1 MTSVPDRVATVL
13 TTYTKSAI
21 LLVLL
26 LTAVLAVGIGDVEQE
41 SDTDQFETDSPA
53 ADAQEFIQQNMT
65 ADDDEEVEVLQIV
78 QRGENVFTRE
88 SVLEA
93 LALEQHIRETDSISR
108 TLVADRPVFGY
119 ANVIA
124 NAAPPVEGEGE
135 GPPSLADQ
143 RARIEALDDDDI
155 QAIAADAF
163 GPDADPAVLG
173 LLPATFDPGST
184 TATSGAI
191 SVRQQLGDAVQDPD
205 QTPEGVTQA
214 QLDIREFAT
223 SQDSEYAIFG
233 FGILSDEID
242 QSLGDSGAI
251 VGPLALLFVVVA
263 LTVAYRD
270 LLDIVLGV
278 FGIIAVLVWTF
289 GFMGWTGVAFN
300 QLLLSVPVLLIGL
313 SIDYA
318 IHVFMRHRE
327 QRAENTSADLRR
339 GMLLAL
345 AGVGTALVWVTA
357 TAAIG
362 FLANLTSPIGPLQ
375 DFGVVSAFGVVAA
388 LIVFGVLVPALKIE
402 IDEFLE
408 ARGIDR
414 QKRAFGTGDSVF
426 SRVLAGGASAARR
439 FPVAVVV
446 FALVLSVGGVFGATQ
461 VDTSFDETDFLAD
474 SPPDWTSN
482 LPGAM
487 APGTYQV
494 NDDLEFI
501 GANYQQEDTESQLLI
516 RGDVTNPE
524 VLRWLDTTQGE
535 IAGLDTVFVGAD
547 GPAIQSPLTVMQQT
561 AAEGR
566 AAAER
571 EPDERTEEQ
580 AALVAFADRFDEQVE
595 ASDDGIP
602 DGDIAALYDD
612 LLAANPEAGRFI
624 HQADD
629 GSYDAIR
636 LQFGVVGDA
645 EIAAVADDTYTAA
658 DILADE
664 SGGALE
670 TIATG
675 EQVIFDIVQEDLLDT
690 VVQGLVITLFAV
702 FLFLA
707 AAYRATGSPAS
718 LGVVTL
724 VPVALAVTWI
734 LGSMWLLDI
743 PFNTLTGT
751 ITSLTVGLG
760 IAYSI
765 HISSRYEL
773 ELRRQGDV
781 WKAMRT
787 TVTGTGGALLGSA
800 ATTIGGFGTLAF
812 AILPVLRQFGIITGL
827 TILYAFLA
835 SVLVLPSMLALWTRY
850 LGPSAYFPSES
861 EPTDETPEEDQAV
874 ADAEPAGA
882 GED

>member
-1 MTSVPDRVATVL
+1 MTNLPDRVATVL
-13 TTYTKSAI
+13 TTYTKSTI
-21 LLVLL
+21 LVVLL
-26 LTAVLAVGIGDVEQE
+26 LTAAFGVGIGEVEQQ

-53 ADAQEFIQQNMT
+53 ADAQEFIDQNMT
-65 ADDDEEVEVLQIV
+65 ADDEEAILQIV
-78 QRGENVFTRE
+78 QRGENVFTKE
-88 SVLEA
+88 SILQA
-93 LALEQHIRETDSISR
+93 LDLQQFIRETESIDR
-108 TLVADRPVFGY
+108 TLVTDRPVFGY
-119 ANVIA
+119 ATVIA
-124 NAAPPVEGEGE
+124 NAAPPTEAEGQETDR
-135 GPPSLADQ
+135 PSLAEQ

-155 QAIAADAF
+155 AEIAQEAF
-163 GPDADPAVLG
+163 GPDAGPEVLG
-173 LLPATFDPGST
+173 LMPSAFEPGST
-184 TATSGAI
+184 TAESGSI
-191 SVRQQLGDAVQDPD
+191 VVRQQLATGVQDPD
-205 QTPEGVTQA
+205 AFPADLTQA

-223 SQDSEYAIFG
+223 NQDAEYAIFG
-233 FGILSDEID
+233 FGILNDEID

-278 FGIIAVLVWTF
+278 FGIVAVLVWTF

-318 IHVFMRHRE
+318 IHVFMRYRE
-327 QRAENTSADLRR
+327 QRAESASVDLRQ

-375 DFGVVSAFGVVAA
+375 DFGIVSAFGVVAA
-388 LIVFGVLVPALKIE
+388 LVVFGALVPALKIE
-402 IDEFLE
+402 IDGLLE

-414 QKRAFGTGDSVF
+414 QKRAFGTGGSVF
-426 SRVLAGGASAARR
+426 TRVLASGASAARR

-446 FALVLSVGGVFGATQ
+446 LALVLSAGGAVGATQ

-487 APGTYQV
+487 APGDYQV
-494 NDDLEFI
+494 KDDLEFI
-501 GANYQQEDTESQLLI
+501 GANYQQEGTNAQVLI

-524 VLRWLDTTQGE
+524 VLRWLDGTRGE
-535 IAGLDTVFVGAD
+535 IGELDTAFVGPD
-547 GPAIQSPLTVMQQT
+547 GPAVQSPLTVMQQT

-566 AAAER
+566 TVAETVP
-571 EPDERTEEQ
+571 PDERTERQ
-580 AALVAFADRFDEQVE
+580 AALVAFADRYDDAAA
-595 ASDDGIP
+595 ASEDGIP
-602 DGDIAALYDD
+602 DRDIAGLYDD
-612 LLAANPEAGRFI
+612 LLAANPEAGQFVHRT
-624 HQADD
+624 DD
-629 GSYDAIR
+629 GTYDALR

-645 EIAAVADDTYTAA
+645 EIAAIAGDTRTTADT
-658 DILADE
+658 LADR
-664 SGGALE
+664 SGGTLE

-675 EQVIFDIVQEDLLDT
+675 EQVVFDIVQEDLLDT
-690 VVQGLVITLFAV
+690 VIQGLVITLVSV
-702 FLFLA
+702 FIFLA
-707 AAYRATGSPAS
+707 VAYRATGSPAS

-781 WKAMRT
+781 WKAMQT

-800 ATTIGGFGTLAF
+800 ATTIGGFGTLVF
-812 AILPVLRQFGIITGL
+812 AVLPVLRQFGIITGL

-850 LGPSAYFPSES
+850 LGPSGYFPSEPDES
-861 EPTDETPEEDQAV
+861 TETPDEQVAADGPAVED
-874 ADAEPAGA
+874 
-882 GED
+882 